1 MTDKSSILYL
11 GTRALPLERTA
22 EIKAGQD
29 AGIEI
34 IMAAPSLEPYRE
46 YNLSHFLE
54 APVTRHEE
62 ARKIIL
68 DYVRT
73 SGLKVQGLVA
83 WSEHQVELIAQLGV
97 DMGLPALSPEA
108 ACNVRSK
115 ANTRRVLEPLDGV
128 NPRYAIVR
136 DESSFKV
143 ALETVGVPCLLKPA
157 GSSGGRGIF
166 KIRNYEQALSI
177 FREFKEY
184 CDPQRDEVYSYFN
197 QEIVL
202 EQELIG
208 SEHSV
213 SGMVADGKIVVFAIT
228 DKKIDPSVPIQ
239 YQNATPS
246 ALPQEIQQQIVGIAQ
261 EAVKLTGINWCGFH
275 IDLMVTAE
283 GPKILEIGGRLGG
296 ECINSHLIP
305 LSRPSINP
313 YQLLLQV
320 VQGINPFT
328 KDNYIDDV
336 TNRSAL
342 RILLPPG
349 TGRILRLDGLDQV
362 RQHPNVK
369 DFLQLRSL
377 GDEVVL
383 PSVKFY
389 GYELGH
395 VIAQCAIEDDM
406 EAILEEIASLVT
418 VEVGPS

>member
-1 MTDKSSILYL
+1 LWNFGPSWRDDFFTFKKSDFLNSFFVNTMIL
-11 GTRALPLERTA
+11 
-22 EIKAGQD
+22 KKV
-29 AGIEI
+29 I
-34 IMAAPSLEPYRE
+34 I
-46 YNLSHFLE
+46 
-54 APVTRHEE
+54 
-62 ARKIIL
+62 
-68 DYVRT
+68 
-73 SGLKVQGLVA
+73 
-83 WSEHQVELIAQLGV
+83 
-97 DMGLPALSPEA
+97 
-108 ACNVRSK
+108 
-115 ANTRRVLEPLDGV
+115 
-128 NPRYAIVR
+128 
-136 DESSFKV
+136 
-143 ALETVGVPCLLKPA
+143 
-157 GSSGGRGIF
+157 
-166 KIRNYEQALSI
+166 
-177 FREFKEY
+177 
-184 CDPQRDEVYSYFN
+184 
-197 QEIVL
+197 
-202 EQELIG
+202 
-208 SEHSV
+208 
-213 SGMVADGKIVVFAIT
+213 
-228 DKKIDPSVPIQ
+228 
-239 YQNATPS
+239 
-246 ALPQEIQQQIVGIAQ
+246 
-261 EAVKLTGINWCGFH
+261 FH

-328 KDNYIDDV
+328 KENYISDV

-418 VEVGPS
+418 VEVGPY